1 MIYEIFSS
9 KALHM
14 NSKICIEISVEVQET
29 AQPVLRIVLQDVLCF
44 YFWFFTHFSGL
55 CNYNDCID
63 DWSEVHKKK
72 ITRFWLAEDKCIL
85 M

>member
-29 AQPVLRIVLQDVLCF
+29 AQPVFKNCFTGRPLFWKEMFLLISVVFAITTIV
-44 YFWFFTHFSGL
+44 
-55 CNYNDCID
+55 
-63 DWSEVHKKK
+63 
-72 ITRFWLAEDKCIL
+72 
-85 M
+85 

>member
-29 AQPVLRIVLQDVLCF
+29 AQPVLRIVSQDVLCF
-44 YFWFFTHFSGL
+44 ERRCFYSFQ
-55 CNYNDCID
+55 
-63 DWSEVHKKK
+63 WSLQLQRLYRRLK
-72 ITRFWLAEDKCIL
+72 
-85 M
+85 